1 MLFETHAR
9 IYNKRMLIAQDCVK
23 FRGRRAC
30 VYCLTEISCKQLCR
44 FPGCAGKNNL
54 DFILSLVAFG
64 VSNICY
70 SLVIVLDLGILRYL
84 ISKQSPLISRNALKN
99 MAGSC
104 YYLPNDSCLSNSNT
118 LSLVQELCFSQGYLK
133 EESVV
138 RFILPSC
145 LEVSYCTSGFF
156 FCS

>member
-9 IYNKRMLIAQDCVK
+9 IYKKSMLIAQDCVK
-23 FRGRRAC
+23 FCGHRAC

-84 ISKQSPLISRNALKN
+84 ISKQSPLISHNALKKH
-99 MAGSC
+99 GGQ
-104 YYLPNDSCLSNSNT
+104 LLFSN
-118 LSLVQELCFSQGYLK
+118 
-133 EESVV
+133 
-138 RFILPSC
+138 
-145 LEVSYCTSGFF
+145 
-156 FCS
+156 